1 MGYLLSK
8 VSKHN
13 PCWHEIL
20 LKLPDLTMFKTLVQV
35 YWLKLIIIAL
45 YPFQFKS
52 IRKSFV
58 LIRFADKNLFW
69 HGITLFYY
77 LTSCGQ
83 KQPFRGVLI
92 FLPTPPPPPPP
103 PPPPHPPLR
112 KEFLVFKIWTKRGVM
127 KKLLRNRRSAERREL
142 SLKDGFPY
150 CFISFSSEKHVFITI
165 GILFFSFLSG
175 KNPCFLFMLPV
186 INRSILSCGLL
197 STRKWYITKFTFLL
211 LLFLNKTLWKFYY

>member
-92 FLPTPPPPPPP
+92 FLPPPPPSPPP
-103 PPPPHPPLR
+103 P
-112 KEFLVFKIWTKRGVM
+112 FLKHLKLGRSFLFLKFGQRGVSW
-127 KKLLRNRRSAERREL
+127 KSCSGIGGQLKGESYLWKTGFHIVL
-142 SLKDGFPY
+142 SVFLQK
-150 CFISFSSEKHVFITI
+150 SMFSLPLEYFFF
-165 GILFFSFLSG
+165 LFCQVKIHASYS
-175 KNPCFLFMLPV
+175 CFL
-186 INRSILSCGLL
+186 
-197 STRKWYITKFTFLL
+197 
-211 LLFLNKTLWKFYY
+211 

>member
-1 MGYLLSK
+1 MELHCFTISHH
-8 VSKHN
+8 VVRSN
-13 PCWHEIL
+13 PSEAFSYSSH
-20 LKLPDLTMFKTLVQV
+20 
-35 YWLKLIIIAL
+35 
-45 YPFQFKS
+45 
-52 IRKSFV
+52 
-58 LIRFADKNLFW
+58 
-69 HGITLFYY
+69 
-77 LTSCGQ
+77 
-83 KQPFRGVLI
+83 
-92 FLPTPPPPPPP
+92 
-103 PPPPHPPLR
+103 PPPHPPPFLKPLKIR

-197 STRKWYITKFTFLL
+197 STRK
-211 LLFLNKTLWKFYY
+211 

>member
-92 FLPTPPPPPPP
+92 FLPPHPPPPPFLK
-103 PPPPHPPLR
+103 PLKIR